1 MSPFFTLYG
10 GLLLVLQYLSGF
22 KISFDQLKF
31 SYNRPTMEQIGIQI
45 HDYQPA
51 FIPLLAKV
59 DHE

>member
-10 GLLLVLQYLSGF
+10 GMLFVLQYLSGF
-22 KISFDQLKF
+22 KIISDRLNL
-31 SYNRPTMEQIGIQI
+31 SYDRPTMEQIGIQI

-59 DHE
+59 D